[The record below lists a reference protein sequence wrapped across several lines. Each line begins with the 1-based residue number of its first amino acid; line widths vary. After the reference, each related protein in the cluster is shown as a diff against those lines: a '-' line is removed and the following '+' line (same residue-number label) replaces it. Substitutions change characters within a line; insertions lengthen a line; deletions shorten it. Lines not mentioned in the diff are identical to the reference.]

1 METSNPRKAGALI
14 INNISMFNEAAIL
27 VEEHITGN
35 IFEKFL
41 EIINQWILNNHLLKQ
56 VGFEIAD

>member
-41 EIINQWILNNHLLKQ
+41 EIINQSATPAMPFSP
-56 VGFEIAD
+56 VIA